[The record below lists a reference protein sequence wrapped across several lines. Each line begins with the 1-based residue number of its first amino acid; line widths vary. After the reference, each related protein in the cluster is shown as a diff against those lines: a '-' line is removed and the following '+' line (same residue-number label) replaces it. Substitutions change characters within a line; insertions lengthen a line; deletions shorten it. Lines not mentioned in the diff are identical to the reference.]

1 MSNKKKVDEKA
12 ILSELSHSSYFS
24 QEKTKDEE
32 KAAENKVQSVAVDES
47 IDLSVDSIIDQSVD
61 RSIEQP
67 ASQLI
72 NQTTSRQS
80 KRQVNRSA
88 ILGKPKAFYITK
100 KQDKDLDLL
109 VQKLSQELEGKI
121 NQKIDRSTVV
131 RLILDASDPM
141 DAQAVKRLAKQLVD
155 QLVIQLVD

>member
-1 MSNKKKVDEKA
+1 MSNKKKIDEKA

-32 KAAENKVQSVAVDES
+32 KAPENKAQSVAIDES

-61 RSIEQP
+61 QSIDQS
-67 ASQLI
+67 A
-72 NQTTSRQS
+72 SRQS
-80 KRQVNRSA
+80 KRHANRSA

-141 DAQAVKRLAKQLVD
+141 DAQSVKRLAKQLVD
-155 QLVIQLVD
+155 QLVSQLVD

>member
-1 MSNKKKVDEKA
+1 MSNKKKIDEKA

-32 KAAENKVQSVAVDES
+32 KAAENKAQSVAVDES
-47 IDLSVDSIIDQSVD
+47 IDLSVDSIIDPSVD
-61 RSIEQP
+61 QSIDQS
-67 ASQLI
+67 A
-72 NQTTSRQS
+72 SRQS
-80 KRQVNRSA
+80 KRHANRSA

-131 RLILDASDPM
+131 RLLLDASDPM

-155 QLVIQLVD
+155 QLVSQLVD

>member
-1 MSNKKKVDEKA
+1 MSNKKKIDEKA

-32 KAAENKVQSVAVDES
+32 KAAENKVQSVAVDEP

-61 RSIEQP
+61 QSIDQS
-67 ASQLI
+67 A
-72 NQTTSRQS
+72 SRQS
-80 KRQVNRSA
+80 KRHANRSA

-131 RLILDASDPM
+131 RLLLDASDPM

-155 QLVIQLVD
+155 QLVSQLVD

>member
-1 MSNKKKVDEKA
+1 MSNKKKIDEKA
-12 ILSELSHSSYFS
+12 ILSELSHSSYFP
-24 QEKTKDEE
+24 QKKTEDEE
-32 KAAENKVQSVAVDES
+32 KAAENKAQSVAVAVDES

-61 RSIEQP
+61 QSIDQS
-67 ASQLI
+67 A
-72 NQTTSRQS
+72 SRQS
-80 KRQVNRSA
+80 KRQAHRSA

-155 QLVIQLVD
+155 QLVSQLVD

>member
-1 MSNKKKVDEKA
+1 MSNKKKIDEKA

-32 KAAENKVQSVAVDES
+32 KAAENKAQSVAVDES

-61 RSIEQP
+61 QSIDQS
-67 ASQLI
+67 A
-72 NQTTSRQS
+72 SRQS
-80 KRQVNRSA
+80 KRHAHRSA

-155 QLVIQLVD
+155 QLVSQLVD

>member
-1 MSNKKKVDEKA
+1 MSNKKKIDQKA

-32 KAAENKVQSVAVDES
+32 KAAENKAQSVAVDES

-61 RSIEQP
+61 QSIDQP
-67 ASQLI
+67 ANQLVD
-72 NQTTSRQS
+72 QSTSRQS
-80 KRQVNRSA
+80 KRPANRSA

-121 NQKIDRSTVV
+121 NQTIDRSTVV
-131 RLILDASDPM
+131 RLILDANDPM
-141 DAQAVKRLAKQLVD
+141 DTQTVKRLAKQLVN
-155 QLVIQLVD
+155 QLVSQLVD

>member
-1 MSNKKKVDEKA
+1 MSNKKKIDEKA

-32 KAAENKVQSVAVDES
+32 KAAENKAQSVAVDES

-61 RSIEQP
+61 QSIDQS
-67 ASQLI
+67 A
-72 NQTTSRQS
+72 SRQS
-80 KRQVNRSA
+80 KRHANRSA

-155 QLVIQLVD
+155 QLVSQLVD